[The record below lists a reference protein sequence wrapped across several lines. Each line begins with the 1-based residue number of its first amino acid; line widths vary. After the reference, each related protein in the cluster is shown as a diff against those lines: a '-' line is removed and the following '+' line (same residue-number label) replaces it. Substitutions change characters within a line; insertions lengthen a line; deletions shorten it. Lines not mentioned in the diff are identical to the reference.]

1 MSFTFCKKIQYQI
14 ISMDEDTFRTLFP
27 STYDTRSTACEA
39 SFDSSGDRD
48 AFEKKIET
56 EVLRHD
62 VSNAFH
68 YLKKEDQNIVQR
80 RRSITVSVFEY
91 LAEMDKEKLDEIM
104 ETILNVTLD
113 TPKKIVE
120 NEYCFSETV
129 EKKIVSLNS
138 YQQEMLVLSG
148 IDISMCDKT
157 MSEQKVRAITTKVNE
172 LCLRCE
178 AQKVWKSIPEGQ
190 KKNDMIS
197 IIESKFGVRML
208 NDDWCFSLD
217 LRPDLIENIL
227 YFMKKEN
234 AQTPSSYEERV
245 VEFLHHYHDKSI
257 STLQRSMVSTI
268 VRSDHYKGGVKHI
281 AEELTR
287 CILSNRD
294 ELLDQCEKVILGFE
308 KKTGHPGVDF
318 VMSLPEDM
326 SNKHKKAI
334 LGIMDASFAPV
345 KHFTSI
351 VAGRWDELSER
362 QREMVKNY
370 ILLIKEE

>member
-48 AFEKKIET
+48 AFEKKIEI

-138 YQQEMLVLSG
+138 YQQEMLVLAG

-172 LCLRCE
+172 LCLRSE
-178 AQKVWKSIPEGQ
+178 AQK
-190 KKNDMIS
+190 
-197 IIESKFGVRML
+197 
-208 NDDWCFSLD
+208 
-217 LRPDLIENIL
+217 
-227 YFMKKEN
+227 
-234 AQTPSSYEERV
+234 AQTPSSYEKRV
-245 VEFLHHYHDKSI
+245 VEFLHRYHDKSI
-257 STLQRSMVSTI
+257 STLQRSMVATI
-268 VRSDHYKGGVKHI
+268 VGSDHYKGGVKHI

-294 ELLDQCEKVILGFE
+294 KLLEQCEKVILGSE

-351 VAGRWDELSER
+351 VARRWDDVSEL

-370 ILLIKEE
+370 VLLIKEE